1 MALTFIYGAAGSGKS
16 TYVQKLLIEQ
26 SEADTSRNF
35 FLIVPDQFSM
45 QAQADIVA
53 KSGNEG
59 ILNIDVLSFSR
70 LAYRIFEETGRPK
83 ETVLDDT
90 GKGLVLRHVASKV
103 ADDMPYIGKNLNK
116 TGYIHEIKSSI
127 SEFMQYGVSVGDLE
141 AIKDKGRGNLF
152 SGKINDLKIIYDA
165 FLKFNEGRY
174 ITRAIRATMKIQK
187 SVDAISR
194 VAKLKR
200 SSSMA

>member
-16 TYVQKLLIEQ
+16 TYVQKLLIEH

-45 QAQADIVA
+45 QAQTDIVA

-90 GKGLVLRHVASKV
+90 GKSLVLRHVTSKV

-141 AIKDKGRGNLF
+141 AIKDKGRG
-152 SGKINDLKIIYDA
+152 SGQ
-165 FLKFNEGRY
+165 FRSGRVFVH
-174 ITRAIRATMKIQK
+174 AVF
-187 SVDAISR
+187 VDRYHPCRGGEEQAGLHTPLRQYRIGPQHR
-194 VAKLKR
+194 
-200 SSSMA
+200 